1 MCVKII
7 IKSKKKMLS
16 LSDSI
21 LNLNKISKTVKYL
34 QSLNHQHVLEEH
46 LKQLDEDIQKEI
58 ENLTKILIDEQR
70 SVD

>member
-1 MCVKII
+1 
-7 IKSKKKMLS
+7 MLS

-21 LNLNKISKTVKYL
+21 LNLNKISKMVKYL

-46 LKQLDEDIQKEI
+46 LKQLDEEVQKEI
-58 ENLTKILIDEQR
+58 DNLTKILIKDQQ

>member
-1 MCVKII
+1 
-7 IKSKKKMLS
+7 MLS

-21 LNLNKISKTVKYL
+21 LNLNKNTKMVKYL

>member
-1 MCVKII
+1 
-7 IKSKKKMLS
+7 MLS

-21 LNLNKISKTVKYL
+21 LNLNKISKEVKYL
-34 QSLNHQHVLEEH
+34 QTLNHQQVLEEH
-46 LKQLDEDIQKEI
+46 LKRLDEEVQKEI

>member
-1 MCVKII
+1 
-7 IKSKKKMLS
+7 MLS

-21 LNLNKISKTVKYL
+21 LNLNKISKEIKYL

-58 ENLTKILIDEQR
+58 DNLTKILIDNQR

>member
-1 MCVKII
+1 
-7 IKSKKKMLS
+7 MLS

-21 LNLNKISKTVKYL
+21 LNLNKISKMVKYL
-34 QSLNHQHVLEEH
+34 QSLNYQHVLEEH

>member
-1 MCVKII
+1 
-7 IKSKKKMLS
+7 MLS
-16 LSDSI
+16 IQDSI

-34 QSLNHQHVLEEH
+34 QFLNHQRVLEEH

-58 ENLTKILIDEQR
+58 DNLTKILIDEQR

>member
-1 MCVKII
+1 
-7 IKSKKKMLS
+7 MLS

-21 LNLNKISKTVKYL
+21 LNLNKISKMVKYL
-34 QSLNHQHVLEEH
+34 QSLNHQSVLEEH

-58 ENLTKILIDEQR
+58 DNLTKILIDNQR

>member
-1 MCVKII
+1 
-7 IKSKKKMLS
+7 MLS
-16 LSDSI
+16 LQDSI

-34 QSLNHQHVLEEH
+34 QALNHQRVLEEH
-46 LKQLDEDIQKEI
+46 LKQLDEDVQKEI

>member
-1 MCVKII
+1 
-7 IKSKKKMLS
+7 MLS
-16 LSDSI
+16 LQDSI
-21 LNLNKISKTVKYL
+21 LNLNKISKIAKYL

-46 LKQLDEDIQKEI
+46 LKRLDEDIQKEI

>member
-1 MCVKII
+1 
-7 IKSKKKMLS
+7 MLS

-21 LNLNKISKTVKYL
+21 LNLNKISKEVKYL

>member
-1 MCVKII
+1 
-7 IKSKKKMLS
+7 MLS
-16 LSDSI
+16 LQDSI
-21 LNLNKISKTVKYL
+21 LNLNKISKMVKYL
-34 QSLNHQHVLEEH
+34 QSLNHQSVLEEH

>member
-1 MCVKII
+1 
-7 IKSKKKMLS
+7 MLS

-21 LNLNKISKTVKYL
+21 LNLNKISKTAKYL

>member
-1 MCVKII
+1 
-7 IKSKKKMLS
+7 MLS

-34 QSLNHQHVLEEH
+34 KSLNHQRVLEEH

>member
-1 MCVKII
+1 
-7 IKSKKKMLS
+7 MLS
-16 LSDSI
+16 LQDSI
-21 LNLNKISKTVKYL
+21 LNLKKKKKMVKYL

>member
-1 MCVKII
+1 
-7 IKSKKKMLS
+7 MLS
-16 LSDSI
+16 LQDSI
-21 LNLNKISKTVKYL
+21 LNLNKILKTVKYL
-34 QSLNHQHVLEEH
+34 QTLNHQHVLEEH

>member
-1 MCVKII
+1 
-7 IKSKKKMLS
+7 MLS
-16 LSDSI
+16 LQDSI

-34 QSLNHQHVLEEH
+34 QTLNHQRVLEEH

-58 ENLTKILIDEQR
+58 DNLTKILIKDQQ

>member
-1 MCVKII
+1 
-7 IKSKKKMLS
+7 MLS
-16 LSDSI
+16 LQDSI

-34 QSLNHQHVLEEH
+34 QALNHQRVLEEH

-58 ENLTKILIDEQR
+58 DNLTKILIDNQR

>member
-1 MCVKII
+1 
-7 IKSKKKMLS
+7 MLS
-16 LSDSI
+16 LQDSI
-21 LNLNKISKTVKYL
+21 LNLNKILKTVKYL

-58 ENLTKILIDEQR
+58 DNLTKILIDEQR

>member
-1 MCVKII
+1 
-7 IKSKKKMLS
+7 MLS

-21 LNLNKISKTVKYL
+21 LNLNKISKEVKYL
-34 QSLNHQHVLEEH
+34 QSLNHQSVLEEH

-58 ENLTKILIDEQR
+58 DNLTKILIDEQR